1 MEKLTPQTPNSNEEI
16 MTQQEMI
23 VQLFETFLND
33 GGAPKVTAFK
43 RTVDQLIKDNVKAL
57 CVHSGKAAE
66 VSGWRSELK
75 ERFSGRGL
83 KWVKIDNTLI
93 EPSLKALEE
102 DEDIDCS
109 NYRALTQAAGYSWIR
124 FAGPRIDLNQ
134 KSAAFEIRTS
144 GSKID
149 HPNQLFY
156 ANVENLDSVI
166 QHLNGT
172 PHSLKLE
179 VVADVKAAAEVE
191 DAQDITDADAAM
203 GESGASIPF
212 EAISIE
218 KEVPVSDASSEEQE
232 VELDDAVLIID
243 EDGFAE
249 IIESEDDQVIA

>member
-1 MEKLTPQTPNSNEEI
+1 MENLTPQTPNSNEEN

-23 VQLFETFLND
+23 VKLFETFLND
-33 GGAPKVTAFK
+33 GGSPKVTAFK

-66 VSGWRSELK
+66 ESGWRSELK
-75 ERFSGRGL
+75 ERFSGRGA

-156 ANVENLDSVI
+156 VKVENLDSII
-166 QHLNGT
+166 QRLNGT

-179 VVADVKAAAEVE
+179 VIKAPQAEAKTVETPEATEVE
-191 DAQDITDADAAM
+191 TQTVN
-203 GESGASIPF
+203 E
-212 EAISIE
+212 
-218 KEVPVSDASSEEQE
+218 EVPVSDASIEAQE
-232 VELDDAVLIID
+232 VELDDADLIID

-249 IIESEDDQVIA
+249 IIESDDDQLIA